1 VKEDPTV
8 DLHASSES
16 LRESLAGVAQVV
28 RLEGFWPIFWM
39 QFVGYSSYAI
49 IVGLWGGPYLAHVH
63 GYSLTTRGELLML
76 PAIGQIV
83 GVVLWG
89 QADRISGN
97 HKVFVL
103 AGALATAAALA
114 LLAALGK
121 PDPSILV
128 AWLAVFGLLPAFL
141 PVLIAHGRS
150 VLPPNLLGRGMT
162 LFNIGSMGGV
172 FVVQLVSGALID
184 LFPAP
189 AGAYPV
195 EAYQLVFGAQ
205 AAAIVGASLLYLRAA
220 R

>member
-1 VKEDPTV
+1 
-8 DLHASSES
+8 
-16 LRESLAGVAQVV
+16 
-28 RLEGFWPIFWM
+28 
-39 QFVGYSSYAI
+39 
-49 IVGLWGGPYLAHVH
+49 
-63 GYSLTTRGELLML
+63 ML

-97 HKVFVL
+97 HKAFVL
-103 AGALATAAALA
+103 TGALATAAALA

-121 PDPSILV
+121 PHPSILV

-184 LFPAP
+184 LFPTP
-189 AGAYPV
+189 AGAYPA